1 MQSEGPD
8 GCSVYYGVVSSMC
21 LQEKWRIVLQLQGT
35 AILIP
40 IPLLSAKEVYSYSL
54 IVVD

>member
-21 LQEKWRIVLQLQGT
+21 LQEKWWIVLQLQGT